1 LKRGGKESQLY
12 VALVTPGSSAGVKYR
27 HGVALVSFFSRDVWV
42 PLWVTGVGS
51 VLPVGQ
57 KYKV

>member
-1 LKRGGKESQLY
+1 MKTICCSGD
-12 VALVTPGSSAGVKYR
+12 AGVKYR
-27 HGVALVSFFSRDVWV
+27 HGVALVLFFSRDMWE
-42 PLWVTGVGS
+42 PMWVTGVRS

>member
-1 LKRGGKESQLY
+1 MSI
-12 VALVTPGSSAGVKYR
+12 GSIGEEGEYGIKTICCSGDAGVKYR
-27 HGVALVSFFSRDVWV
+27 HGVALVSFFSLDM
-42 PLWVTGVGS
+42 WVTGVGS